1 MATKRDFVIS
11 YGLQADKSS
20 GSSDTLF
27 VDYLN
32 DKVGVGSTQ
41 PSEKLHVEG
50 NLHVTGNVTVGGTYP
65 SSGGGGATNLDGLTD
80 VVIATPSSGQ
90 VLKYDGTNWVNGGD
104 INLGDN
110 NTIYFGDSSD
120 LQILHDGTNSRIT
133 NGTGD
138 LIIKTDVEK
147 SIIFQDGTSD
157 VLAQFTSNGSVELYH
172 NNFKRFETT
181 EVGASVDGTL
191 NVTTLTASNNIY
203 LSSTLDFSL
212 QNNLLQLEDT
222 TQAHFNIN
230 VPQLKL
236 SIYGG
241 SERARLTSTGFGIVG
256 GTVSGFNP
264 SVPLEIYSNNGNFL
278 KVKSQYSSAET
289 SIGDNFIKF
298 SYIGGSVIDSTISLS
313 FRNPSNFTTAL
324 LLDTVDKR
332 VVVNNTIFTSD
343 LNQKLQVTG
352 DAYVSGSVTAAGQ
365 SSKLRFYFAALTDLP
380 LATDWHGMFAHVHD
394 TGKAY
399 YAHGGNWVELAN
411 TSDIP
416 AAYSLPTA
424 TVGTS
429 ITGTL
434 GGVKVDGSTI
444 TITDGVIS
452 ATGGGGG
459 SSNSFATIAI
469 SGQSNVVADSST
481 DTLTLVAG
489 SGITLTTNATSDSIT
504 ITSTGGGGGISN
516 LVEDT
521 TPQLGGSLDL
531 NSRRIIHDG
540 SNLGG
545 TDGDISFIPT
555 NAVFNTTAGGMIIN
569 VRNSNS
575 VTWSTHTILGPN
587 VTIDGSVTANSFVK
601 SGGTSSQYLMA
612 DGSVTTSAG
621 GGGGGISESLAIAY
635 AIAL

>member
-50 NLHVTGNVTVGGTYP
+50 NLHVTGNVTVDGTYP
-65 SSGGGGATNLDGLTD
+65 GGGGGGSSISLGNTSISIADTGSNGTITFATEGSTAMTLTSSQKLGIGVLEPFQKLEVDGSIVATNSL
-80 VVIATPSSGQ
+80 
-90 VLKYDGTNWVNGGD
+90 Y
-104 INLGDN
+104 LG
-110 NTIYFGDSSD
+110 
-120 LQILHDGTNSRIT
+120 
-133 NGTGD
+133 
-138 LIIKTDVEK
+138 
-147 SIIFQDGTSD
+147 SI
-157 VLAQFTSNGSVELYH
+157 
-172 NNFKRFETT
+172 
-181 EVGASVDGTL
+181 
-191 NVTTLTASNNIY
+191 
-203 LSSTLDFSL
+203 LDFSV
-212 QNNLLQLEDT
+212 QNNLLQLTNSVQTD
-222 TQAHFNIN
+222 FNIN
-230 VPQLKL
+230 VPELRL
-236 SIYGG
+236 SIYGVG
-241 SERARLTSTGFGIVG
+241 QRAKLTSTGFGIVG
-256 GTVSGFNP
+256 GTVSEITP
-264 SVPLEIYSNNGNFL
+264 AVPLEIYSNNGTF
-278 KVKSQYSSAET
+278 VRIRSQYPSAQT
-289 SIGDNFIKF
+289 DIGDNFIKF
-298 SYIGGSVIDSTISLS
+298 NYAGGSTIDSVSSLL
-313 FRNPSNFTTAL
+313 FRNPSDFTTAL
-324 LLDTVDKR
+324 KIDTADKI
-332 VVVNNTIFTSD
+332 VLINNEVPTSNVNE
-343 LNQKLQVTG
+343 KLQVTG

-365 SSKLRFYFAALTDLP
+365 SSKLRFYFAALADLP
-380 LATDWHGMFAHVHD
+380 SATDWHGMFAHVHA

-411 TSDIP
+411 NSDIP

-429 ITGTL
+429 TTGTL

-459 SSNSFATIAI
+459 SSNSFATIAV
-469 SGQSNVVADSST
+469 SGQSDVVADSST

-516 LVEDT
+516 VVEDT
-521 TPQLGGSLDL
+521 TPELGGPLDL
-531 NSRRIIHDG
+531 NSKRIIHDG
-540 SNLGG
+540 SGLGG

-555 NAVFNTTAGGMIIN
+555 NAVFNTTAGGMVIS
-569 VRNSNS
+569 VRNTNS
-575 VTWSTHTILGPN
+575 TTWSTHTILGPD